1 MSLKLYELS
10 QNYQNLQELMENED
24 VPAEMLKEALDAV
37 GDEIEKK
44 AEGIAQIINVITGYI
59 DMIKKEKARLDKTQ
73 KTYENKVKYLKQYL
87 QDAMQQ
93 TGKTKFKTNLFSFG
107 IQKNPASVNITDVYA
122 VPTQFREVQEP
133 KLNKKAILEALKN
146 GEEIAGAEIVQ
157 GESLRIR

>member
-1 MSLKLYELS
+1 
-10 QNYQNLQELMENED
+10 
-24 VPAEMLKEALDAV
+24 
-37 GDEIEKK
+37 
-44 AEGIAQIINVITGYI
+44 
-59 DMIKKEKARLDKTQ
+59 
-73 KTYENKVKYLKQYL
+73 
-87 QDAMQQ
+87 MQQ

-133 KLNKKAILEALKN
+133 KLNKTAILEALKN

>member
-10 QNYQNLQELMENED
+10 QNYQNLQDLMENED
-24 VPAEMLKEALDAV
+24 VPAEMLKESLDAV
-37 GDEIEKK
+37 GDEIEQK

-87 QDAMQQ
+87 QSAMQQ

-146 GEEIAGAEIVQ
+146 GEEIAGAEVVQ

>member
-10 QNYQNLQELMENED
+10 QNYQNLQDLIENED
-24 VPAEMLKEALDAV
+24 VPAEMLKESLDAV
-37 GDEIEKK
+37 GDEIEQK

-87 QDAMQQ
+87 QSAMQQ